1 MQSGNVVTYLLPRSP
16 EEIRSHRR
24 VVWGLAFACAIAFC
38 VAAGFMQHFGVKG
51 GAVLAL
57 ASLGSLALGLNTVAY
72 ETPVTGATAP
82 TAGQSRTHNQVTA
95 IVTGDNSAT
104 TFTITHNWG
113 LTTAQLAAG
122 AFPRVEFE
130 PLLAA
135 FTTAAPLIASKTA
148 NTVTFTCT
156 AFTGAA
162 FRVVIWR
169 PSPAEVV
176 VNPQP

>member
-1 MQSGNVVTYLLPRSP
+1 METGNVVTYLLPRSP

-24 VVWGLAFACAIAFC
+24 VVFVLALVCAIAFC
-38 VAAGFMQHFGVKG
+38 VAAGAMHHFGVKG
-51 GAVLAL
+51 GSAMAL
-57 ASLGSLALGLNTVAY
+57 ASLGSLLVGLNTVAY

-95 IVTGDNSAT
+95 IITGDNAGT
-104 TFTITHNWG
+104 TFTVTHNWG

-135 FTTAAPLIASKTA
+135 FTTAAPLISSKTA
-148 NTVTFTCT
+148 NAVAFTCT

-176 VNPQP
+176 INPQP